1 MNPTYRRAIVRTT
14 RVESL
19 SDKDLHTLLTS
30 GYNLLSQMFVMEQRA
45 FIKLLILLEIEQ
57 TERLTKSV

>member
-1 MNPTYRRAIVRTT
+1 MNPTYRRALDATT

-19 SDKDLHTLLTS
+19 SDKDLQTLLTS